1 VCSCSIE
8 RRATAADAVLE
19 AAGQGARIVVLPELT
34 PSGYVFRDV
43 AEARSLSEPPDG
55 PTAEQWLELAVRHD
69 IVIVGVGVEL
79 LTEDV
84 NLEHFGHEL
93 FALVEQ
99 FGCRRVVV
107 NLKEVRMVTSAGLG
121 KMITMHRKMHRH
133 QGTVIF
139 CHLQEAVEDVLTT
152 SRLITYLQ
160 VTPDVATAL
169 AALPKAP

>member
-1 VCSCSIE
+1 M
-8 RRATAADAVLE
+8 
-19 AAGQGARIVVLPELT
+19 
-34 PSGYVFRDV
+34 
-43 AEARSLSEPPDG
+43 AE
-55 PTAEQWLELAVRHD
+55 D
-69 IVIVGVGVEL
+69 IVIVGIGVEL

-99 FGCRRVVV
+99 FGCRRIVV
-107 NLKEVRMVTSAGLG
+107 NLNEVRVVTSAGLG

-139 CHLQEAVEDVLTT
+139 CNLQEAVADVLRT

-160 VTPDVATAL
+160 VAPDVPAAL
-169 AALPKAP
+169 AALQKAT

>member
-1 VCSCSIE
+1 M
-8 RRATAADAVLE
+8 A
-19 AAGQGARIVVLPELT
+19 
-34 PSGYVFRDV
+34 
-43 AEARSLSEPPDG
+43 SLSEFTPKYLRLEI
-55 PTAEQWLELAVRHD
+55 AEDA
-69 IVIVGVGVEL
+69 VIVGVGVEL

-99 FGCRRVVV
+99 FGCRRIVV
-107 NLKEVRMVTSAGLG
+107 NLQEVRVVTSAGLG

-139 CHLQEAVEDVLTT
+139 CNLQEAVEDVLTT

-160 VTPDVATAL
+160 VAPDVPSAL
-169 AALPKAP
+169 AALQKAT

>member
-1 VCSCSIE
+1 M
-8 RRATAADAVLE
+8 A
-19 AAGQGARIVVLPELT
+19 
-34 PSGYVFRDV
+34 
-43 AEARSLSEPPDG
+43 SLSEFTPKYLH
-55 PTAEQWLELAVRHD
+55 LEMANDV
-69 IVIVGVGVEL
+69 VVVSVGVEL

-107 NLKEVRMVTSAGLG
+107 NLNAVRVVTSAGLG

-139 CHLQEAVEDVLTT
+139 CNLQEAVEDVLTT

-160 VTPDVATAL
+160 VAPDVSSAV
-169 AALPKAP
+169 AALQKPT